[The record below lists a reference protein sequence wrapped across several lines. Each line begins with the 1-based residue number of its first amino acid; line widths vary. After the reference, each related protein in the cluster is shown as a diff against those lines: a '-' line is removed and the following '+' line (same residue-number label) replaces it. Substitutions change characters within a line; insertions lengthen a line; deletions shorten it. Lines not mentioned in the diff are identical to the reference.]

1 MGVKSKDYPLRT
13 HSFYSPAFYKI
24 FMMNYPNQVPLGPT
38 IAKNDKKAKQLI
50 GLFSAI
56 VFLVIVALGKYK
68 LTEVDLGFNPH
79 VFGLISAIINSVVTV
94 VLIAALIAVKS
105 GHYLLHKKLMIT
117 ALVLSVLFLCAYICH
132 NLFAGETR
140 FGGSGWVRTLYL
152 SLLATHIVLAAVML
166 PVILFTAYRGLTGE
180 WAKHKK
186 IARITWPLWLYIA
199 ISGPIIYCMIS
210 PYYS

>member
-1 MGVKSKDYPLRT
+1 MIVK
-13 HSFYSPAFYKI
+13 I
-24 FMMNYPNQVPLGPT
+24 NYPHHLQIFIMNHQNQMPLGPT
-38 IAKNDKKAKQLI
+38 IAKNDKKAKRLI
-50 GLFSAI
+50 GLFSVI

-68 LTEVDLGFNPH
+68 LTGVDLGFNPH
-79 VFGLISAIINSVVTV
+79 VFGLISAIINTIVTF

-105 GHYLLHKKLMIT
+105 RHYLLHKKLMIT

-140 FGGSGWVRTLYL
+140 FGGTGSIRTVYL
-152 SLLATHIVLAAVML
+152 MLLATHIVLAAVML
-166 PVILFTAYRGLTGE
+166 PIILFTAYRGLTGE

-210 PYYS
+210 PFYS